1 MTRGKALF
9 RNTLIY
15 SAGTFG
21 GRFLGFLLLPFYT
34 SILSK
39 ADYGYIDL
47 VTMGST
53 LFITVVTLK
62 LFDGAYR
69 FLWDLKT
76 EEDRIRLVSTV
87 LNATLALFLFGF
99 LLTWLGIGASGGTV
113 LYAGLIFAWLLMR
126 VPAEFFQQTA
136 RAFGKSHVYSISGLI
151 LAVSMLVLNLVL
163 LGYYD
168 FGVAGYLWTM
178 VISYFLTLLYCIW
191 AGAGAAYYRP
201 QTFEFD
207 VLRPMLRY
215 SLPLLPAAI
224 SWWVIRV
231 SGRYVLSYHH
241 GLDAAGIYAVSDKLP
256 TVLYLISATFYMAWQ
271 DAAMK
276 HYADADRQAF
286 FGAAMSMYLRI
297 GLSAVVLITLFLK
310 PFFFV
315 MIGAAYHDAHVY
327 IPWLLLAVLI
337 MSWAGLYDVIFI
349 AEKRTDGILWS
360 ALLAAVVS
368 IVLNLI
374 LVPAYAIWATTV
386 STLLGA
392 VVLIG
397 FRMWQLREKAK
408 FPIEKRPLILLLLV
422 FAAAAAVQFLSG
434 WAYIAMAVLIVL
446 VVAALNRS
454 SLLQGIAIVKRKLGR
469 V

>member
-15 SAGTFG
+15 GAGTFG

-34 SILSK
+34 AILSK

-47 VTMGST
+47 VMMGST

-76 EEDRIRLVSTV
+76 EADRTRLVSTV
-87 LNATLALFLFGF
+87 LNTTLALFLFGF
-99 LLTWLGIGASGGTV
+99 LLTWLGIGVAGGQV
-113 LYAGLIFAWLLMR
+113 LHAGLIFAWLLMR

-151 LAVSMLVLNLVL
+151 LAASMLVLNLLL

-168 FGVAGYLWTM
+168 LGVAGYLWTM
-178 VISYFLTLLYCIW
+178 VISYFLSLVYCIF

-201 QTFEFD
+201 QTFSMD

-271 DAAMK
+271 DSALK

-286 FGAAMSMYLRI
+286 FGAAISAYLRI

-315 MIGAAYHDAHVY
+315 MIGAAYHEAHVY

-337 MSWAGLYDVIFI
+337 MCWAGLYDVFFI
-349 AEKRTDGILWS
+349 AEKRTGGILWS
-360 ALLAAVVS
+360 ALLAAAVS
-368 IVLNLI
+368 IGLNLI
-374 LVPAYAIWATTV
+374 LVPAYAIWATTI
-386 STLLGA
+386 STMAGA
-392 VVLIG
+392 LALIG
-397 FRMWQLREKAK
+397 ARLWQLRDKAK
-408 FPIEKRPLILLLLV
+408 FPIQQRPLVLLLGA
-422 FAAAAAVQFLSG
+422 FTAAAAAQFLSG
-434 WAYIAMAVLIVL
+434 WAYLAVAAAVVLIVL
-446 VVAALNRS
+446 ALNRS
-454 SLLQGIAIVKRKLGR
+454 ELARGLDIVKRRLGR
-469 V
+469 A